1 MFDREALNYL
11 VNLGYEKDVLVETE
25 KGLFSKVPLTRV
37 KYPAVETLEVSNLTS
52 IIQYL
57 KSDIDV
63 LEDWLSSKVLIQVVD
78 PWEVRVLSPIMT
90 DDYTR
95 DELIRAT
102 AVLPNNIIYDRFID
116 TERFNIMLQSS
127 FVDNDDKK
135 LLLKF
140 TGLIQEEAVK
150 KTGDDGV
157 SQAVTIKTG
166 VASVGNAVV
175 PNPVLLAP
183 YRTFP
188 EIEQPE
194 SRFIFRMQEGPN
206 AALYEADGGMW
217 KNIAMRRIQDYLVE
231 QLRDLDDK
239 YEIIS

>member
-1 MFDREALNYL
+1 MFDKEALNYL

-37 KYPAVETLEVSNLTS
+37 NYPRVETLEVSNLTS
-52 IIQYL
+52 IIDYMR
-57 KSDIDV
+57 SNIDGYKER
-63 LEDWLSSKVLIQVVD
+63 LLIQVVS
-78 PWEVRVLSPIMT
+78 PREVRLLTSLNN
-90 DDYTR
+90 DDVR
-95 DELIRAT
+95 DEILRAV
-102 AVLPNNIIYDRFID
+102 AILPDNIYYDRFID

-127 FVDNDDKK
+127 FEDSDDKK

-166 VASVGNAVV
+166 VATVGDAVV
-175 PNPVLLAP
+175 PNPVILAP

-188 EIEQPE
+188 EIKQVE
-194 SRFIFRMQEGPN
+194 SKFIFRMQEGPN
-206 AALYEADGGMW
+206 AALYEADGGAW
-217 KNIAMRRIQDYLVE
+217 KNEAMRRIKEYLIE
-231 QLRDLDDK
+231 NLKDIEDA

>member
-1 MFDREALNYL
+1 MFDREALDYL
-11 VNLGYEKDVLVETE
+11 VNLGYEEEVLVETE
-25 KGLFSKVPLTRV
+25 KGLFSKTRLER
-37 KYPAVETLEVSNLTS
+37 VELPQIDTLEVSNLTS
-52 IIQYL
+52 VVDFMKANIDGIQDKL
-57 KSDIDV
+57 
-63 LEDWLSSKVLIQVVD
+63 LIQVSSPRTVRLLTPLDVD
-78 PWEVRVLSPIMT
+78 RNRQEIL
-90 DDYTR
+90 
-95 DELIRAT
+95 RAT
-102 AVLPNNIIYDRFID
+102 AVLPNNITYDRFID

-127 FVDNDDKK
+127 FVDNEDKK

-194 SRFIFRMQEGPN
+194 SKFIFRMQEGPN
-206 AALYEADGGMW
+206 AALYEADGGAW
-217 KNIAMRRIQDYLVE
+217 KNVAMRRIQDYLVE
-231 QLRDLDDK
+231 QLKEIEDK